1 MESDWWA
8 WTVLLAGVF
17 LIGMAAAAE
26 IALSAVNRSAVRRRS
41 EAGEARAQLLSQQL
55 SDPAQ
60 FWLTVMAIKSLGLVA
75 AAVAVGFMLL
85 PQDWVLNLL
94 VGILA
99 TWLALTLVQI
109 AVRSWVLRNPDR
121 VAFWLAPALHTATW
135 LLAPVTFVFYH
146 TGIRISGESDEDSD
160 ESIFL
165 SEDGLRLLMQVSEEE
180 SEIQESEKQMIVS
193 ILEMDETVVRE
204 VMVPRIDMVTL
215 EVNTPMHDAL
225 VTIIEAGHS
234 RIPVYE
240 GTVDL
245 IVGLLYAKDLLKC
258 FRENRMEAPIREL
271 LRPPYFIPG
280 SKKVTALLREMQQ
293 QRVHLA
299 IIVDEYG
306 GIAGMVTIED
316 ILEEIVGDI
325 QDEYDVHEVVQA
337 QPIGE
342 NAYLVNSRLDLGS
355 LAELLDIELNDEE
368 TDTVGG
374 LIYSHLGRV
383 PLQGERLPLQGW
395 LFTVLSV
402 DGQRIEQ
409 VRVEP
414 LSSGALL
421 VEAPE
426 ESRLRSPNLTFRNA
440 TGEP

>member
-204 VMVPRIDMVTL
+204 VMV
-215 EVNTPMHDAL
+215 
-225 VTIIEAGHS
+225 
-234 RIPVYE
+234 
-240 GTVDL
+240 
-245 IVGLLYAKDLLKC
+245 
-258 FRENRMEAPIREL
+258 
-271 LRPPYFIPG
+271 
-280 SKKVTALLREMQQ
+280 
-293 QRVHLA
+293 
-299 IIVDEYG
+299 
-306 GIAGMVTIED
+306 
-316 ILEEIVGDI
+316 
-325 QDEYDVHEVVQA
+325 
-337 QPIGE
+337 
-342 NAYLVNSRLDLGS
+342 
-355 LAELLDIELNDEE
+355 
-368 TDTVGG
+368 
-374 LIYSHLGRV
+374 
-383 PLQGERLPLQGW
+383 
-395 LFTVLSV
+395 
-402 DGQRIEQ
+402 
-409 VRVEP
+409 
-414 LSSGALL
+414 
-421 VEAPE
+421 
-426 ESRLRSPNLTFRNA
+426 
-440 TGEP
+440 